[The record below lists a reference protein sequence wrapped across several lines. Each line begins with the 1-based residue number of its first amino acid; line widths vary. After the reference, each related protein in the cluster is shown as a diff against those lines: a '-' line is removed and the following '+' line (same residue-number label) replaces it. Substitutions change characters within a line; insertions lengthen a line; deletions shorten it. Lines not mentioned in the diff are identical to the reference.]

1 MKNKKKRRDFLKIL
15 GFTTLS
21 VTLAA
26 CKGPVIE
33 SIPYIIKPDSI
44 TPGVYNYYASTMF
57 DGFDFGNVIVKT
69 IEGRPIG
76 IESNKKSKYFNSMS
90 SRIKSSILSLY
101 DNERLKF
108 PSIKKRKISWKK
120 IDKIIINELRN
131 ISNSKKKIVI
141 LTSSLPSPS
150 TREII
155 YDFTKVYKNTNH
167 IIYDNISYSSTLDA
181 VKKVLGIRAIPY
193 YDLSEIELLISFDA
207 DFLGDWSPQDFHKSY
222 SKSKKPNLT
231 MLNHIQLESNMSLSG
246 ANADLRIPINPH
258 EIYNLLIE
266 VYKAMNNKSSN
277 RLAVSLVKKIFK
289 KGKKTLIIADGNQEM
304 YEISLLMNNHIQSNA
319 IKNKK
324 FIFLKESNDKIILN
338 LMNDLAKKNVGALL
352 IFNTNPVYSFFDKK
366 KIDNIKDIPLTIS
379 FAMKEDET
387 SDYMD
392 IWVPI
397 PHWLE
402 SWGDYIAITGM
413 YSLRQPTIRKIFNT
427 RQFEDTLLKWI
438 KGNPEH
444 VKINDLFLNTHKIIN
459 YYDYLK
465 FFFEEKIIK
474 RTFLNSFNKALFYGS
489 IKIKE
494 RKIDLRYKKSISF
507 LKQKK
512 INKFELRLYTKVSM
526 GDGRQFDNPWLQE
539 LPDPITRT
547 TWENYMTMSY
557 TDANALGIKNWHVGN
572 GAMNGNCVNLI
583 FDSIII
589 KNIPVYIQPGQSIGC
604 LGLSFGYGRK
614 KGKIAKQSRGI
625 NAYALYKNFNS
636 IQDNIKLEKSKK
648 KYKFSCIQLQNTTV
662 GRNNIARETDL
673 FTYLNTNK
681 VFWNKEFL
689 IKNKN
694 NKINGN
700 KITIWESLKEDNGHH
715 FNISIDLNKCT
726 GCTSCIIACNSENNI
741 PVVGKEEVRKYR
753 DMHWLRI
760 DRYFSTKKNK
770 KKYNNKNPFIEPFL
784 YKNYLEPEYKN
795 PKVIFQPI
803 MCQHCNNAPC
813 ETVCPVGATTH
824 GKQGQN
830 MMTYNRCIGT
840 RYCANNCPY
849 KVRRFNWF
857 NYYNKE
863 QINFNLTSK
872 LSRMILNP
880 NVVVRSRGVMEKCS
894 MCIQLTQSIILT
906 AKKEER
912 KIKNN
917 EFQTACS
924 KICPTNAII
933 FGDINNKRSKIFKRK
948 INNRSYKL
956 LDFLGVKPNVFYQVK
971 IRNLKKNKY

>member
-1 MKNKKKRRDFLKIL
+1 
-15 GFTTLS
+15 
-21 VTLAA
+21 
-26 CKGPVIE
+26 
-33 SIPYIIKPDSI
+33 
-44 TPGVYNYYASTMF
+44 
-57 DGFDFGNVIVKT
+57 
-69 IEGRPIG
+69 
-76 IESNKKSKYFNSMS
+76 
-90 SRIKSSILSLY
+90 
-101 DNERLKF
+101 
-108 PSIKKRKISWKK
+108 
-120 IDKIIINELRN
+120 
-131 ISNSKKKIVI
+131 
-141 LTSSLPSPS
+141 
-150 TREII
+150 
-155 YDFTKVYKNTNH
+155 
-167 IIYDNISYSSTLDA
+167 
-181 VKKVLGIRAIPY
+181 
-193 YDLSEIELLISFDA
+193 
-207 DFLGDWSPQDFHKSY
+207 
-222 SKSKKPNLT
+222 
-231 MLNHIQLESNMSLSG
+231 
-246 ANADLRIPINPH
+246 
-258 EIYNLLIE
+258 
-266 VYKAMNNKSSN
+266 
-277 RLAVSLVKKIFK
+277 
-289 KGKKTLIIADGNQEM
+289 
-304 YEISLLMNNHIQSNA
+304 
-319 IKNKK
+319 
-324 FIFLKESNDKIILN
+324 
-338 LMNDLAKKNVGALL
+338 
-352 IFNTNPVYSFFDKK
+352 
-366 KIDNIKDIPLTIS
+366 
-379 FAMKEDET
+379 
-387 SDYMD
+387 
-392 IWVPI
+392 
-397 PHWLE
+397 
-402 SWGDYIAITGM
+402 
-413 YSLRQPTIRKIFNT
+413 
-427 RQFEDTLLKWI
+427 
-438 KGNPEH
+438 
-444 VKINDLFLNTHKIIN
+444 
-459 YYDYLK
+459 
-465 FFFEEKIIK
+465 
-474 RTFLNSFNKALFYGS
+474 
-489 IKIKE
+489 KIKE

-863 QINFNLTSK
+863 QINLTSK